1 MNTYVIDTSVT
12 VAWYLAESF
21 SAAAQSW
28 QERLLAG
35 KIRMLVPSL
44 HYWEFA
50 NVLRTLVVR
59 GAIATR
65 LATEILDLHLDAPL
79 EVAEPDRRMVLQTAL
94 DYGTTA
100 YDAAFIALTLA
111 HDARLI
117 TAERTTRGWVTKL
130 GRLIEAVR

>member
-59 GAIATR
+59 DAIDTR

>member
-1 MNTYVIDTSVT
+1 MNTCVIDTSVAI
-12 VAWYLAESF
+12 AWYLTESF
-21 SAAAQSW
+21 STAARSW

-59 GAIATR
+59 DVIDTQ
-65 LATEILDLHLDAPL
+65 LAMEIFDLHLDAPL
-79 EVAEPDRRMVLQTAL
+79 EVVEPDRRTVLQTAL
-94 DYGTTA
+94 DYGATA
-100 YDAAFIALTLA
+100 YDATYIALTLA

-117 TAERTTRGWVTKL
+117 TAERTTRGWVAKL

>member
-12 VAWYLAESF
+12 VAWYLSEPF

-59 GAIATR
+59 DAIDTR

-94 DYGTTA
+94 DYGATA
-100 YDAAFIALTLA
+100 YDAAYIALSLA

>member
-12 VAWYLAESF
+12 VAWYLTEPF

-59 GAIATR
+59 DAIDTR

-94 DYGTTA
+94 DYGATA
-100 YDAAFIALTLA
+100 YDAAYIALSLA

>member
-59 GAIATR
+59 GAIDTR

>member
-59 GAIATR
+59 DAIDTR

-94 DYGTTA
+94 DYGATA
-100 YDAAFIALTLA
+100 YDAAYIALSLA

>member
-12 VAWYLAESF
+12 IAWYLTESF
-21 SAAAQSW
+21 STTARSW

-59 GAIATR
+59 DVIDTQ
-65 LATEILDLHLDAPL
+65 LTMEIFDLHLDAPL
-79 EVAEPDRRMVLQTAL
+79 EVVEPDRRIVLQTAL
-94 DYGTTA
+94 DYGATA
-100 YDAAFIALTLA
+100 YDATYIALALA

>member
-12 VAWYLAESF
+12 VAWYLTEPF

-44 HYWEFA
+44 NYWEFA

-59 GAIATR
+59 DAIDTR

-94 DYGTTA
+94 DYGATA
-100 YDAAFIALTLA
+100 YDAAYIALSLA

>member
-1 MNTYVIDTSVT
+1 
-12 VAWYLAESF
+12 
-21 SAAAQSW
+21 
-28 QERLLAG
+28 
-35 KIRMLVPSL
+35 
-44 HYWEFA
+44 
-50 NVLRTLVVR
+50 VR
-59 GAIATR
+59 GAIDTR